1 MRRLLLMRHGKS
13 GWDSEDQNDFDR
25 VLTPGGQA
33 DSKAVANWLRAR
45 GLVPDIVLFSDA
57 CRTSQTCEI
66 VISQFPASPGTEA
79 LRDLYLASPGTLLA
93 MIEKLGEDVGCALV
107 IGHNPGL
114 ESLARL
120 MSGPGSDAHATEN
133 LRQGFPPAG
142 LAVIELNGEVWRTM
156 SAEGGRLTDFLRP
169 KALED
174 A

>member
-25 VLTPGGQA
+25 VLSPEGQA
-33 DSKAVANWLRAR
+33 DSKAAANWILAHD
-45 GLVPDIVLFSDA
+45 LTPDRVMFSDA

-66 VISQFPASPGTEA
+66 VTRQFPAVPASEGV
-79 LRDLYLASPGTLLA
+79 RDLYLASPGTLLA
-93 MIEKLGEDVGCALV
+93 TIEKLAEDVGCALV

-120 MSGPGSDAHATEN
+120 MAGPGSDARATEN
-133 LRQGFPPAG
+133 LARGFPPAG
-142 LAVIELNGEVWRTM
+142 LAVIELNGNAWRTM

-169 KALED
+169 MTLED